1 MKLLFFKTVLSLQTV
16 KTKSF
21 QVPGV
26 HWDLSSKR
34 ILTME
39 FAEGG
44 QVNDKDYM
52 KEHGINVNEVPQSIE
67 GRCV

>member
-1 MKLLFFKTVLSLQTV
+1 MLNCNETSL
-16 KTKSF
+16 

-44 QVNDKDYM
+44 QVNDRDYL
-52 KEHGINVNEVPQSIE
+52 KKHGISVNEVPSDMDC
-67 GRCV
+67 RCAP